1 MNPGRL
7 LRNRD
12 ARMAPTIVIYI
23 ADCEMGGT
31 DIAGRRVRP
40 VLTNSITELVEWE
53 REMSR

>member
-23 ADCEMGGT
+23 ANCEMVGT
-31 DIAGRRVRP
+31 DIAGRRVQTL
-40 VLTNSITELVEWE
+40 LTNSLTESVEWE